1 MEKYICEQCGGS
13 INPVTMK
20 CEYCGTQYKSHNN
33 QIIRVETFYN
43 PVKTLNAGCRISKFD
58 VECIGADNAAKHIT
72 NRLSA
77 MFAQEIQDIIQLDAL
92 YDPERMEYNI
102 HGMLKVVIPEQKS
115 TYPFDRY

>member
-33 QIIRVETFYN
+33 QIIRVETFRN
-43 PVKTLNAGCRISKFD
+43 PVKTLCAECRISKFD
-58 VECIGADNAAKHIT
+58 VANIGSDNAARHIT

-77 MFAQEIQDIIQLDAL
+77 MFAQEIEDIIQLDAV
-92 YDPERMEYNI
+92 YDPARMEYHI

-115 TYPFDRY
+115 TYPIW